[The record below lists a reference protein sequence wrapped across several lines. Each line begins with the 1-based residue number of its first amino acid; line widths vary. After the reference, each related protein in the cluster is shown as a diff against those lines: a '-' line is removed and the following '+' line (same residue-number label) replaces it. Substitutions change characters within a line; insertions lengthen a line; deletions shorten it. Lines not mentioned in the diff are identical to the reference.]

1 LLGKAEGEELLR
13 PGAQWNIA
21 HRLEASMHALLQTVY
36 DEVINGDQAAVEAG
50 VQAAMQAG
58 LPVASI
64 LNDALIAA
72 MQEVGDLF
80 ERQEFY
86 VPEMLVAA
94 RAMQSGLTLIKPNL
108 VQAGVPAAG
117 KVVLGTV
124 KGDLHDIGKSLVGMM
139 LEGAGFEVIDLGTDV
154 GPEKFGEAVRT
165 HQPQLVGLSALLTTT
180 MQNMKSTLEALED
193 LGVRAQVRVMVG
205 GAPVTDAFAKQIG
218 ADGYAPDASRAV
230 ALAKS
235 LR

>member
-1 LLGKAEGEELLR
+1 MD
-13 PGAQWNIA
+13 PV
-21 HRLEASMHALLQTVY
+21 LQTIY
-36 DEVINGDQAAVEAG
+36 DEVINGNRAGVEAG
-50 VQAAMQAG
+50 VQQAMQAG
-58 LPVASI
+58 LPPASI
-64 LNDALIAA
+64 LNDALIGA
-72 MQEVGDLF
+72 MKEVGDRF

-94 RAMQSGLTLIKPNL
+94 RAMQSGLTLLKPL
-108 VQAGVPAAG
+108 LIQSGVPTAG

-154 GPEKFGEAVRT
+154 GPEKFGEAVRQ

-193 LGVRAQVRVMVG
+193 LGVRGKVKVMIG
-205 GAPVTDAFAKQIG
+205 GAPVTDAFAKEIG

-230 ALAKS
+230 ALAKA
-235 LR
+235 LL

>member
-1 LLGKAEGEELLR
+1 MDAV
-13 PGAQWNIA
+13 
-21 HRLEASMHALLQTVY
+21 LQSIY
-36 DEVINGDQAAVEAG
+36 DEVIKGNRSGVESG
-50 VQAAMQAG
+50 VQQAMHAG
-58 LPVASI
+58 LPAASI
-64 LNDALIAA
+64 LNDALIGA
-72 MQEVGDLF
+72 MKEVGELF

-94 RAMQSGLTLIKPNL
+94 RAMQSGLTLLKPQL
-108 VQAGVPAAG
+108 IESGVPTAG

-154 GPEKFGEAVRT
+154 GPEKFGEAVRK

-193 LGVRAQVRVMVG
+193 LGVRGQVKVMIG
-205 GAPVTDAFAKQIG
+205 GAPVTDAFAREIG

-230 ALAKS
+230 TLAKS
-235 LR
+235 LL

>member
-1 LLGKAEGEELLR
+1 MHELLK
-13 PGAQWNIA
+13 
-21 HRLEASMHALLQTVY
+21 TVH
-36 DEVINGDQAAVEAG
+36 DDVINGDRTAVESG
-50 VQAAMQAG
+50 VRAAMEAG
-58 LPVASI
+58 QPVASI

-72 MQEVGDLF
+72 MKEVGERF
-80 ERQEFY
+80 ERQDFY

-94 RAMQSGLTLIKPNL
+94 RAMQAGLTILKPHL
-108 VQAGVPAAG
+108 AQAGVPAAG

-124 KGDLHDIGKSLVGMM
+124 RGDLHDIGKSLVGMM

-165 HQPQLVGLSALLTTT
+165 HKPQLVGLSALLTTT

-193 LGVRAQVRVMVG
+193 LGVRNQVKVMVG
-205 GAPVTDAFAKQIG
+205 GAPVTDVFAKEIG

-230 ALAKS
+230 TLARS
-235 LR
+235 LL